1 MDNRK
6 RIRRYIRKKFSK
18 AAKIYPKIKINE
30 DEYYCKYLNS
40 EEDFEKIK
48 NEIDLQS
55 DMIIKNYQELLKQQE
70 YFRQLSEEKES
81 LYYMKMPVE
90 NKTFYELQKT
100 LIKFQNILGN
110 NFEKLYLTGGIVPYL
125 LLDTDSG
132 RLHEDIDTICFE
144 EDINHLREIF
154 KLTPYYSEKWDSIY
168 YDTEEKDLLKK
179 MYAFRVRYEDA
190 RPVATMKWGGGA
202 EEGLHQRGE
211 LNVTVNEVFA
221 ECPNVDIFKGS
232 EIYEEIAE
240 AVGEKPLIPVME
252 MEFVRKQMHVD
263 TGKSIS
269 VVSFDE
275 GEIRTAGGTAPISE
289 VEVELYSGDQDD
301 MIALG
306 KELANII

>member
-1 MDNRK
+1 MEIELKFLVEEELTRE
-6 RIRRYIRKKFSK
+6 RI
-18 AAKIYPKIKINE
+18 
-30 DEYYCKYLNS
+30 
-40 EEDFEKIK
+40 
-48 NEIDLQS
+48 LQ
-55 DMIIKNYQELLKQQE
+55 D
-70 YFRQLSEEKES
+70 
-81 LYYMKMPVE
+81 
-90 NKTFYELQKT
+90 
-100 LIKFQNILGN
+100 
-110 NFEKLYLTGGIVPYL
+110 
-125 LLDTDSG
+125 D
-132 RLHEDIDTICFE
+132 
-144 EDINHLREIF
+144 HLR
-154 KLTPYYSEKWDSIY
+154 KLAGEEALEVIPMKAVY

-179 MYAFRVRYEDA
+179 MYAFRVRYEDV
-190 RPVATMKWGGGA
+190 RPVATMKWGGGV

-306 KELANII
+306 KELAAKYNLTPGNKSKYQRGLELLGL

>member
-1 MDNRK
+1 MEIELKFLVEEELTRE
-6 RIRRYIRKKFSK
+6 RI
-18 AAKIYPKIKINE
+18 
-30 DEYYCKYLNS
+30 
-40 EEDFEKIK
+40 
-48 NEIDLQS
+48 LQ
-55 DMIIKNYQELLKQQE
+55 D
-70 YFRQLSEEKES
+70 
-81 LYYMKMPVE
+81 
-90 NKTFYELQKT
+90 
-100 LIKFQNILGN
+100 
-110 NFEKLYLTGGIVPYL
+110 
-125 LLDTDSG
+125 D
-132 RLHEDIDTICFE
+132 
-144 EDINHLREIF
+144 HLR
-154 KLTPYYSEKWDSIY
+154 KLAGEEALEVIPMKAVY

-179 MYAFRVRYEDA
+179 MYAFRVRYEDVRA
-190 RPVATMKWGGGA
+190 VATMKWGGGA

-306 KELANII
+306 KELAAKYNLTPGNKSKYQRGLELLGL

>member
-1 MDNRK
+1 MEIELKFLVEEELTRE
-6 RIRRYIRKKFSK
+6 RI
-18 AAKIYPKIKINE
+18 
-30 DEYYCKYLNS
+30 
-40 EEDFEKIK
+40 
-48 NEIDLQS
+48 LQ
-55 DMIIKNYQELLKQQE
+55 D
-70 YFRQLSEEKES
+70 
-81 LYYMKMPVE
+81 
-90 NKTFYELQKT
+90 
-100 LIKFQNILGN
+100 
-110 NFEKLYLTGGIVPYL
+110 
-125 LLDTDSG
+125 D
-132 RLHEDIDTICFE
+132 
-144 EDINHLREIF
+144 HLR
-154 KLTPYYSEKWDSIY
+154 KLAGEEALEVIPMKAVY

-179 MYAFRVRYEDA
+179 MYAFRVRYEDT

-211 LNVTVNEVFA
+211 LNVTVNEVFS

-306 KELANII
+306 KELAAKYNLTPGNKSKYQRGLELLGL

>member
-1 MDNRK
+1 M
-6 RIRRYIRKKFSK
+6 K
-18 AAKIYPKIKINE
+18 A
-30 DEYYCKYLNS
+30 
-40 EEDFEKIK
+40 
-48 NEIDLQS
+48 
-55 DMIIKNYQELLKQQE
+55 
-70 YFRQLSEEKES
+70 
-81 LYYMKMPVE
+81 V
-90 NKTFYELQKT
+90 
-100 LIKFQNILGN
+100 
-110 NFEKLYLTGGIVPYL
+110 
-125 LLDTDSG
+125 
-132 RLHEDIDTICFE
+132 
-144 EDINHLREIF
+144 
-154 KLTPYYSEKWDSIY
+154 Y

-211 LNVTVNEVFA
+211 LNVTVNEVFS

-306 KELANII
+306 KELAAKYNLTPGNKSKYQRGLELLGL

>member
-1 MDNRK
+1 MEIELKFLVEEELTRE
-6 RIRRYIRKKFSK
+6 RI
-18 AAKIYPKIKINE
+18 
-30 DEYYCKYLNS
+30 
-40 EEDFEKIK
+40 
-48 NEIDLQS
+48 LQ
-55 DMIIKNYQELLKQQE
+55 D
-70 YFRQLSEEKES
+70 
-81 LYYMKMPVE
+81 
-90 NKTFYELQKT
+90 
-100 LIKFQNILGN
+100 
-110 NFEKLYLTGGIVPYL
+110 
-125 LLDTDSG
+125 D
-132 RLHEDIDTICFE
+132 
-144 EDINHLREIF
+144 HLR
-154 KLTPYYSEKWDSIY
+154 KLAGEEALEVIPMKAVY

-306 KELANII
+306 KELAAKYNLTPGNKSKYQRGLELLGL

>member
-1 MDNRK
+1 MEIELKFLVEEELTRE
-6 RIRRYIRKKFSK
+6 RI
-18 AAKIYPKIKINE
+18 
-30 DEYYCKYLNS
+30 
-40 EEDFEKIK
+40 
-48 NEIDLQS
+48 LQ
-55 DMIIKNYQELLKQQE
+55 D
-70 YFRQLSEEKES
+70 
-81 LYYMKMPVE
+81 
-90 NKTFYELQKT
+90 
-100 LIKFQNILGN
+100 
-110 NFEKLYLTGGIVPYL
+110 
-125 LLDTDSG
+125 D
-132 RLHEDIDTICFE
+132 
-144 EDINHLREIF
+144 HLR
-154 KLTPYYSEKWDSIY
+154 KLAGEEALEVIPMKAVY
-168 YDTEEKDLLKK
+168 YDTAEKDLLKK
-179 MYAFRVRYEDA
+179 MYAFRVRYEDV
-190 RPVATMKWGGGA
+190 RPVATMKWGGGV

-211 LNVTVNEVFA
+211 LNVTVNEVFS

-306 KELANII
+306 KELAAKYNLTPGNKSKYQRGLELLGL

>member
-1 MDNRK
+1 MEIELKFLVEEELTRE
-6 RIRRYIRKKFSK
+6 RI
-18 AAKIYPKIKINE
+18 
-30 DEYYCKYLNS
+30 
-40 EEDFEKIK
+40 
-48 NEIDLQS
+48 LQ
-55 DMIIKNYQELLKQQE
+55 D
-70 YFRQLSEEKES
+70 
-81 LYYMKMPVE
+81 
-90 NKTFYELQKT
+90 
-100 LIKFQNILGN
+100 
-110 NFEKLYLTGGIVPYL
+110 
-125 LLDTDSG
+125 D
-132 RLHEDIDTICFE
+132 
-144 EDINHLREIF
+144 HLR
-154 KLTPYYSEKWDSIY
+154 KLAGEEALEVIPMKAVY
-168 YDTEEKDLLKK
+168 YDTEEKELLKK
-179 MYAFRVRYEDA
+179 MYAFRVRYEDV
-190 RPVATMKWGGGA
+190 RPVATMKWGGGV

-211 LNVTVNEVFA
+211 LNVTVNEVFS

-306 KELANII
+306 KELAAKYNLTPGNKSKYQRGLELLGL